1 MGKAKNVLLAPL
13 ARSVERNA
21 VVQVRADVCNLPKA
35 PKQGGAATYSGEY
48 GAVIY
53 GTNRG
58 DGSIQ
63 DSFLKAGESL
73 RPFRPPSRPTLNV
86 FSGGGVRSIRRSPPP
101 TSSPLARHPR
111 LDELPDQHL
120 PLGLVDLVLEPSVRP
135 PSRPPTALRRR
146 NPDSLHK
153 KNLAQA

>member
-86 FSGGGVRSIRRSPPP
+86 FSGGGVRSIGRSPPP
-101 TSSPLARHPR
+101 TSSPLVRCRGEGLHPRVERCGDAPRHPP

-120 PLGLVDLVLEPSVRP
+120 PLGPLDPPP
-135 PSRPPTALRRR
+135 PS
-146 NPDSLHK
+146 SS
-153 KNLAQA
+153 

>member
-86 FSGGGVRSIRRSPPP
+86 FSGGGVRSIGRSPP
-101 TSSPLARHPR
+101 TNLVAAGASPWRR
-111 LDELPDQHL
+111 T
-120 PLGLVDLVLEPSVRP
+120 
-135 PSRPPTALRRR
+135 PPTRRTLWR
-146 NPDSLHK
+146 RS
-153 KNLAQA
+153 ATSTAG

>member
-13 ARSVERNA
+13 APSVERNA

-73 RPFRPPSRPTLNV
+73 RPFRPPD
-86 FSGGGVRSIRRSPPP
+86 RRSMSSPAAASARSAEAPQP
-101 TSSPLARHPR
+101 TSSPLARRRGAGLHPHVKR
-111 LDELPDQHL
+111 CGDAPRHPPLDELPDQHL
-120 PLGLVDLVLEPSVRP
+120 PLGPLDPPP
-135 PSRPPTALRRR
+135 PS
-146 NPDSLHK
+146 SS
-153 KNLAQA
+153 